1 MYFDE
6 HTNDNNQPTTQTRM
20 SSIMRSESMPVYDN
34 YEWNSPEIME
44 TLQEEPSASEA
55 VSSEA
60 VVASEAVVVASAA
73 EVPEKKKIMAPPM
86 KYDLREA
93 DSAFVYG
100 HIRSVVKNDAAA
112 IKYLETVVRPAL
124 FAQRSPIVFGYIPA
138 PPNADATR
146 MVIGKDGHFF
156 KMTTACCNVYFIW
169 HEMETNTFLFWGPSI
184 FKTVKAM
191 NSIRWRIFKYYEK
204 YGNGKSESNKQDEN
218 DSKQDENDSNQEDDD
233 DYADMP
239 KLISSGNTPDY
250 EHPEQN

>member
-1 MYFDE
+1 MYFDK
-6 HTNDNNQPTTQTRM
+6 HTNDNNQPTTQPRM

-34 YEWNSPEIME
+34 HEWNSPEIME

-55 VSSEA
+55 V
-60 VVASEAVVVASAA
+60 ASEAVASEV
-73 EVPEKKKIMAPPM
+73 EVPEKKKIMAPPI

-93 DSAFVYG
+93 DAAVVYG
-100 HIRSVVKNDAAA
+100 HIQSVVKNDAAA

-146 MVIGKDGHFF
+146 IVIGKDGHFF

-204 YGNGKSESNKQDEN
+204 YGNGKSESNKQE
-218 DSKQDENDSNQEDDD
+218 EADSNDAAEDDDD